1 MALLPINKSEKVS
14 KSRIAVQQIDLHNN
28 ALSGDLIDGGTITN
42 FTSSGIKDSADSVNL
57 VIKNDTV
64 EVANDLHVKG
74 TIKVENLEYVSAQV
88 PKLNVTEAI
97 MVDHNE
103 VLWKEELGKSVKKS
117 HLTEVG
123 VLKNLQV
130 RNALYVADG
139 RVGVNTT
146 APSADFSVNSGGY
159 EIITRMH
166 ESNAFVGTHTHV
178 AFAIGTDDTA
188 RLTCRANGDVV
199 VGTETGKPVNLNVY
213 GNIGIGV
220 KNPKETLEVAGN
232 IKFAERVF
240 TSGEQSPKS
249 GSWTTGSIV
258 WNEKPEMNH
267 PVGWVCLKSG
277 KPGNWRPFGTIL

>member
-1 MALLPINKSEKVS
+1 
-14 KSRIAVQQIDLHNN
+14 
-28 ALSGDLIDGGTITN
+28 
-42 FTSSGIKDSADSVNL
+42 
-57 VIKNDTV
+57 
-64 EVANDLHVKG
+64 
-74 TIKVENLEYVSAQV
+74 LEYVQAQV
-88 PKLNVTEAI
+88 PKLNVQKAI

-146 APSADFSVNSGGY
+146 SPSADFSVNVGGY
-159 EIITRMH
+159 EVITKMH

-199 VGTETGKPVNLNVY
+199 VGSETGKPVNLNVY
-213 GNIGIGV
+213 GKIGIGV
-220 KNPKETLEVAGN
+220 KNPAETLEVAGN
-232 IKFAERVF
+232 IKFSERVF
-240 TSGEQSPKS
+240 TSGEQSPRS
-249 GSWTTGSIV
+249 GSWNTGSIM
-258 WNEKPEMNH
+258 WNEKPDVLQ
-267 PVGWVCLKSG
+267 PVGWVCIKGG
-277 KPGNWRPFGTIL
+277 KPGSWRPFGTIS